1 MCISDI
7 ALALGTNIQVYLRE
21 FFPYVNV
28 ILRDPKYDPESK
40 LQAIST
46 MGDLAMYGEN
56 VFVEGY
62 LSEALT
68 LLMEQCQESA
78 TTDPSKEQDREV
90 VAYTLKHRSVIIDAY
105 VNILVGVSETQIP
118 QGKHI
123 LAQQLGALFNYI
135 VYICDASQ
143 QPPMVSNE
151 FLVIFI

>member
-78 TTDPSKEQDREV
+78 KTDPSKE
-90 VAYTLKHRSVIIDAY
+90 
-105 VNILVGVSETQIP
+105 
-118 QGKHI
+118 
-123 LAQQLGALFNYI
+123 
-135 VYICDASQ
+135 
-143 QPPMVSNE
+143 
-151 FLVIFI
+151 